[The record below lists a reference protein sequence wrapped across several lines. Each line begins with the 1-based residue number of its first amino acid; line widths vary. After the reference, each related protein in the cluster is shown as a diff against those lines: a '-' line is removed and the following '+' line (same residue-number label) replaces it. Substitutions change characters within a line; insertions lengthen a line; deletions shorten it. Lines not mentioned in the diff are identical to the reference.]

1 MKLIG
6 ALSFAS
12 LICLTSISTLK
23 SAETAASLTPLS
35 ELQTYVLSPNDM
47 VELKVYQEDDLATK
61 FRIAKDGTANLPL
74 IGVVTLGGKT
84 VEQGTRLVRDLFDK
98 DYLVNPQITLTVV
111 EYAKRRFT
119 VLGQVQKP
127 GSFEMPNEEDVTLL
141 QAIAMAGGYTR
152 LANPS
157 KITVARTGDGHKTTI
172 AVDGR
177 SLAKDENT
185 KSFLIQPDDTITV
198 AERLF

>member
-12 LICLTSISTLK
+12 LICLTSTSALR

-157 KITVARTGDGHKTTI
+157 KITVTRTGDGRKTTI